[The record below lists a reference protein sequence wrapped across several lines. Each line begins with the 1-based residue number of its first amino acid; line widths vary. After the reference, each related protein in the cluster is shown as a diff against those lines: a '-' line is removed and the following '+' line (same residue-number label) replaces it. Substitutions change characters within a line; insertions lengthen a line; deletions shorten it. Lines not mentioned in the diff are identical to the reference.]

1 MNQENEYL
9 TKVVVNPFK
18 KTFDLYGSEGSH
30 RQVECDM
37 EEFFS
42 VLEISREMLDENDNC
57 ELVYVSPM

>member
-42 VLEISREMLDENDNC
+42 VLELSREMLDENDNC

>member
-37 EEFFS
+37 DEFFS
-42 VLEISREMLDENDNC
+42 VLELSRDMLDENDNC

>member
-42 VLEISREMLDENDNC
+42 VLELSRDMLDENDNC

>member
-1 MNQENEYL
+1 MDQENEYL

-37 EEFFS
+37 DEFFS
-42 VLEISREMLDENDNC
+42 VLELSREMLDENDNC

>member
-37 EEFFS
+37 DEFFS
-42 VLEISREMLDENDNC
+42 VLELSREMLDENDNC